1 MSRFLPIVNPH
12 SHPLS
17 LDSGNSVK
25 QFIKSAAKDFGR
37 TAIGIT
43 DHGTIGAIIEA
54 HEYTK
59 ELKKKENLDIT
70 IIPGVELYLLPDDD
84 SGAAYYHVTVH
95 FQDFPAYLEACKLSK
110 PSYDRAVNK
119 GGELKALTTWQEL
132 EGLSGRVTLFSSC
145 MVGAVQQPFIRGHK
159 DVSEKNFL
167 RLKAIAGP
175 GRFFAE
181 IFPYEVSKDWNGKTK
196 QFVPK
201 APTECCPSGKFQVDC
216 NEWIFHLAQKHGVPT
231 VVSEDA
237 HYAHEEDKFIQDC
250 RLNKNGKGTWKMSDA
265 NCLHQSDWLFNEL
278 SRLHPAH
285 ITEKTFNEMID
296 NSYAMLG
303 NFKNFEPKFKPSLPK
318 VIVENRELT
327 SDDEL
332 VSHVLGL
339 IVKKNRIDL
348 RDPVYAARIDKEL
361 KQLAYNGKVNILP
374 YFLVLN
380 TIIDFC
386 EENEVLVGPGRGS
399 AAGCLLS
406 YALGIVSTDP
416 IIEDLSFER
425 FFDVT
430 RVEEGL
436 ADIDTDFSDRTKVVD
451 FIKSFWGDKFAYLGI
466 ATTFKTKSAL
476 KDIDRFL
483 NGEVRKVT
491 EEVCKKIPGSPQGST
506 EEEFLRGF
514 TDADGN
520 YQTGELENNEA
531 LRDYLNEHPKAAEFL
546 FKMVGIVRQM
556 GRHAAGV
563 LIADK
568 PIHEFIPIMQ
578 VSKEPTTQLLPKW
591 VEKCGGIKYDILG
604 VNTLEDIRICLK
616 HIKQRHGISIDP
628 WKIKDDPDFWEAAIN
643 NPVTVFQLHTATVR
657 EGLQTMRPKNVQEA
671 AILTSVFRP
680 GTMDAK
686 SDEDPTKN
694 MSDIFLERWTGK
706 RAVKMIHPDLEP
718 ILGPTKGIVVYQ
730 EQIMRIVHELGGL
743 TMPETNKLRKAISKK
758 EGDDLKKLL
767 QKVKEWLIIGKGW
780 NEAQAESIVSQMKAS
795 GRYCFN
801 KSHAVAYCYI
811 ARACAYLKHYYP
823 IEWWTA
829 VLSNSSDEDL
839 QANWQHNASITLPPN
854 INTSAAQFSI
864 LPSEQILSPLS
875 LVKGVAAAVMSELL
889 EKRPFASLEDMLR
902 KVDRRII
909 HKGVMLK
916 LILSGTLNQFF
927 PTDAGDV
934 EKMQIFL
941 NTKAIIEGSSSPET
955 VPDEYRNLTPLKNFL
970 IKKSVFKVYTE
981 HLASIA
987 ILKLEAMGIASR
999 VTEGANSW
1007 VVNVKNDYYGNGRRS
1022 IVSLSR
1028 LGEFIESDKA
1038 HRFAVIAYITKT
1050 EEKPYADN
1058 KKNRLIVNAE
1068 IDNKSFEFIKWPGWK
1083 QNTHGINED
1092 VEDSVCVLVLSK
1104 REGSDEGIFIDEL
1117 TVIENLNFLKE
1128 KKDVEQKPKSKRTKK
1143 KTGSSAEHSESGPE

>member
-1 MSRFLPIVNPH
+1 
-12 SHPLS
+12 
-17 LDSGNSVK
+17 
-25 QFIKSAAKDFGR
+25 
-37 TAIGIT
+37 
-43 DHGTIGAIIEA
+43 
-54 HEYTK
+54 
-59 ELKKKENLDIT
+59 
-70 IIPGVELYLLPDDD
+70 
-84 SGAAYYHVTVH
+84 
-95 FQDFPAYLEACKLSK
+95 
-110 PSYDRAVNK
+110 
-119 GGELKALTTWQEL
+119 
-132 EGLSGRVTLFSSC
+132 
-145 MVGAVQQPFIRGHK
+145 
-159 DVSEKNFL
+159 
-167 RLKAIAGP
+167 
-175 GRFFAE
+175 
-181 IFPYEVSKDWNGKTK
+181 
-196 QFVPK
+196 
-201 APTECCPSGKFQVDC
+201 
-216 NEWIFHLAQKHGVPT
+216 
-231 VVSEDA
+231 
-237 HYAHEEDKFIQDC
+237 
-250 RLNKNGKGTWKMSDA
+250 
-265 NCLHQSDWLFNEL
+265 
-278 SRLHPAH
+278 
-285 ITEKTFNEMID
+285 
-296 NSYAMLG
+296 
-303 NFKNFEPKFKPSLPK
+303 
-318 VIVENRELT
+318 
-327 SDDEL
+327 
-332 VSHVLGL
+332 
-339 IVKKNRIDL
+339 
-348 RDPVYAARIDKEL
+348 
-361 KQLAYNGKVNILP
+361 LAYNGKVNILP

-406 YALGIVSTDP
+406 YALGITSTDP

-451 FIKSFWGDKFAYLGI
+451 FIKSFWGDKFTYLGI

-483 NGEVRKVT
+483 HGEVRKVT
-491 EEVCKKIPGSPQGST
+491 EDICKGIPGSPQGST

-514 TDADGN
+514 TDADGV
-520 YQTGELENNEA
+520 YHTGELENNE
-531 LRDYLNEHPKAAEFL
+531 RFVEYLNDNPKAAEFL

-563 LIADK
+563 LIADR

-604 VNTLEDIRICLK
+604 LNTLEDIRICLK

-657 EGLQTMRPKNVQEA
+657 DGLQTMRPKNVQEA

-680 GTMDAK
+680 GAMDAK

-767 QKVKEWLIIGKGW
+767 QKVKEWLIVSRGW
-780 NEAQAESIVSQMKAS
+780 TEAQAESIVSQMKAS

-829 VLSNSSDEDL
+829 VLSNSSDDDL

-864 LPSEQILSPLS
+864 LPNEQILSPLS

-889 EKRPFASLEDMLR
+889 EKRPFTSLEDMLR
-902 KVDRRII
+902 KVDRRVI

-927 PTDAGDV
+927 PADAGDV

-941 NTKAIIEGSSSPET
+941 NTKALIEGSSSPET

-1028 LGEFIESDKA
+1028 LEEFMESDKA

-1092 VEDSVCVLVLSK
+1092 IEDSVCVLVLSK

-1143 KTGSSAEHSESGPE
+1143 KAGSSDEHSESGP